1 MSSNKD
7 ISPGLREAVKAAA
20 KETARKAGGD
30 KQSAEPAHFNMN
42 HALMLE
48 VFREPITFH
57 PTYVE
62 ITGTVTAAL
71 LLSYACY
78 SSDRM
83 LNDQMQGDLPDF
95 DGWLH
100 KSQDDWT
107 RDTGLSRRE
116 LESARRRLREMGL
129 LQEKRVG
136 TPARLVI
143 KVDFDRLSDLMN
155 QQAQTNWAT
164 LLPAA

>member
-1 MSSNKD
+1 MSRDKD
-7 ISPGLREAVKAAA
+7 IPPGLREAVKAAA
-20 KETARKAGGD
+20 RETAHK
-30 KQSAEPAHFNMN
+30 KKPVNTSAEPAQFNMN

-48 VFREPITFH
+48 MFREPITFH

-62 ITGTVTAAL
+62 ITGSVTAAL
-71 LLSYACY
+71 MLSYACY
-78 SSDRM
+78 TSDRM

-116 LESARRRLREMGL
+116 LEGARRRLREMGL
-129 LQEKRVG
+129 LQEKRAG
-136 TPARLVI
+136 APARLLI

-164 LLPAA
+164 LLAAS

>member
-1 MSSNKD
+1 MSKDKD
-7 ISPGLREAVKAAA
+7 ISPGLRETVKAAA
-20 KETARKAGGD
+20 ADTARKNERV
-30 KQSAEPAHFNMN
+30 KQNIEPVHFNMN

-62 ITGTVTAAL
+62 ITGSVTAAL
-71 LLSYACY
+71 FLSYACY
-78 SSDRM
+78 SFDRM
-83 LNDQMQGDLPDF
+83 LNDQMISDLPDF

-100 KSQDDWT
+100 KSQEDWT

-136 TPARLVI
+136 APARLLI

>member
-1 MSSNKD
+1 MSRDKD
-7 ISPGLREAVKAAA
+7 IPPGLREAVKAAA
-20 KETARKAGGD
+20 LETARKTERV

-62 ITGTVTAAL
+62 ITGSVTAAL
-71 LLSYACY
+71 MLSYACY
-78 SSDRM
+78 TSDRL
-83 LNDQMQGDLPDF
+83 LNEQMQGDLPDF

-100 KSQDDWT
+100 KGQDDWT

-116 LESARRRLREMGL
+116 LEGARRRLREMGL
-129 LQEKRVG
+129 LLEKRIG
-136 TPARLVI
+136 APARLLI

>member
-1 MSSNKD
+1 MSRDKD

-20 KETARKAGGD
+20 RETAHKT
-30 KQSAEPAHFNMN
+30 KPVNQSVEPAHFNMN

-62 ITGTVTAAL
+62 ITGSVTAAL
-71 LLSYACY
+71 MLSYACY
-78 SSDRM
+78 TADRM
-83 LNDQMQGDLPDF
+83 LNEQMQGDLPDF
-95 DGWLH
+95 NGWLH

-116 LESARRRLREMGL
+116 LEGARRRLREMGL

-136 TPARLVI
+136 APARLLI